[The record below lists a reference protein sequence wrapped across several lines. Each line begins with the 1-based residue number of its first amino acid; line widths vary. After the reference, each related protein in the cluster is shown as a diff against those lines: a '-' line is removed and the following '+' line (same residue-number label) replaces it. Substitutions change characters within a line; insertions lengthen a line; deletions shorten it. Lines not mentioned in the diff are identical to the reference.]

1 VNNTVK
7 NLLAA
12 ALLAGLLWF
21 AWRLVFSPDRA
32 ARNLALA
39 RREIA
44 TRVLAEAVAGELP
57 GKQALVI
64 SNPFT
69 QQPAQPA
76 EVYAFEAAGVAGLR
90 AGFGQALRLQ
100 AVAFP
105 ELNPAALQNPES
117 LPMDPDTTTPLSFLT
132 AEGAWDALLKKYP
145 GADVLISLIGVP
157 LDLPRLEVW
166 RRPKPRFALLLPD
179 LRMIGGLPAVREA
192 FRNGKLV
199 AAVLN
204 KPGAPPETASLAR
217 DYRAEFDARFVL
229 VTARNLDDVVRAYP
243 RAF

>member
-1 VNNTVK
+1 VNHTVK
-7 NLLAA
+7 RLLAV
-12 ALLAGLLWF
+12 ALLAGLLF
-21 AWRLVFSPDRA
+21 LAWRLVFSPDRA
-32 ARNLALA
+32 VRNLALA

-69 QQPAQPA
+69 QQPGQPA
-76 EVYAFEAAGVAGLR
+76 AVYAFEEAGVAGLR

-105 ELNPAALQNPES
+105 ELSPAALHNPEM

-132 AEGAWDALLKKYP
+132 AEGAWDTVLRNYP
-145 GADVLISLIGVP
+145 GADVFISLIGVP

-166 RRPKPRFALLLPD
+166 RQPKPQFALLLPD
-179 LRMIGGLPAVREA
+179 LRMIGGLAAVREA
-192 FRNGKLV
+192 FRTGKVV

-204 KPGAPPETASLAR
+204 KPGAPPETAALAR
-217 DYRAEFDARFVL
+217 DYRAEFDTRFLL
-229 VTARNLDDVVRAYP
+229 VTARNLDEVVRAYP